1 MGWPVFV
8 KIYRNRAHMLAFPQT
23 TMMNLRMMPVDY
35 QRLHLYDP
43 STLVTARVSILVAM
57 TNTLACNPLSNEL
70 SQVGYDVRLLQTGS
84 EALAALEH
92 TTFDLILL
100 HTELAD
106 INVFQLCTKIRAHS
120 SIPIMLISEQK
131 NELDLIYA
139 LSLGADAYMA
149 IPLTFAEFHAR
160 LQAVLR
166 RAGHTPDRQSK
177 FIYTSI
183 TLDLKKRTVN
193 IRDKAFQLT
202 QIEYRMLNHLIAYAN
217 TPVTKEQLVE
227 AVWGYTEAQ
236 EVNFIEVAVR
246 RLRQKIERNPSKP
259 EYLVTVRGMGYQLNL
274 NPLPPLFRP
283 NSG

>member
-1 MGWPVFV
+1 MGWSAFV
-8 KIYRNRAHMLAFPQT
+8 KIHRNRVYMLFFPRQT
-23 TMMNLRMMPVDY
+23 MRNVHIVPVDY

-43 STLVTARVSILVAM
+43 LTLATARVSILVAM
-57 TNTLACNPLSNEL
+57 TNTLACTMLYNEL
-70 SQVGYDVRLLQTGS
+70 SQVGYDVQLVQTGS
-84 EALAALEH
+84 ETLAALEH
-92 TTFDLILL
+92 TPFDLILL

-106 INVFQLCTKIRAHS
+106 TNVFHLCTKIRAHS
-120 SIPIMLISEQK
+120 SIPIMIIAEQK

-149 IPLTFAEFHAR
+149 IPLTFAELLAR

-166 RAGHTPDRQSK
+166 RAGGTNDHRTK
-177 FIYTSI
+177 LIHTSI

-193 IRDKAFQLT
+193 IRDEAIQLT

-217 TPVTKEQLVE
+217 TPVAKEQLVE

-246 RLRQKIERNPSKP
+246 RLRQKIERNPSQP

-274 NPLPPLFRP
+274 NPVPSLFMP
-283 NSG
+283 SLG